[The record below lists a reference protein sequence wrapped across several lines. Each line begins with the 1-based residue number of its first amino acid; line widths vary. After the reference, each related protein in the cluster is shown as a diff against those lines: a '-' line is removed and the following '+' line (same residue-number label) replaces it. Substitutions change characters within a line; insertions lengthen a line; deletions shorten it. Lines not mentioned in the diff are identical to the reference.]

1 MYLNPLKAVGTN
13 SIPTKILKLL
23 SNDISSQLIELFDL
37 SYLLDVFPSILKF
50 SKVISIFKRKT
61 NLKFSN
67 YHLVSILSY
76 IDEILETIMY
86 NCLYEFLESRNLIY
100 YLQFGFRQ
108 KHSTSH
114 ALIHLTDKL
123 WEQIHK
129 GNFGCRISVD
139 FKKAFD
145 RVDHNILVQKLN
157 YYGVRGTANNLFP
170 SYHKNRNQIVSIK
183 CYSSD
188 FLFICCGVPQGSIL
202 GPLLFLIH
210 INDLHSV

>member
-50 SKVISIFKRKT
+50 SKVIPIFKRKT

-100 YLQFGFRQ
+100 DLQFGF
-108 KHSTSH
+108 
-114 ALIHLTDKL
+114 
-123 WEQIHK
+123 
-129 GNFGCRISVD
+129 
-139 FKKAFD
+139 
-145 RVDHNILVQKLN
+145 
-157 YYGVRGTANNLFP
+157 
-170 SYHKNRNQIVSIK
+170 
-183 CYSSD
+183 
-188 FLFICCGVPQGSIL
+188 
-202 GPLLFLIH
+202 
-210 INDLHSV
+210 